1 MCFGKACRAACAI
14 RDSDTKAL
22 GRFAVNAKRIA
33 RLLGLVAAAAPMLAA
48 ARAQHLDIAQVTQAH
63 SEWCWAAD
71 ANAVL
76 RYRGV
81 SSTQCGIENWVD
93 SIGYACERAP
103 FYWNDQANSPN
114 TLAGTTGIAGIL
126 WYLGRRDSQY
136 YGTPLSFRGVAAA
149 IHAGNP
155 VVILWTWYGGGGH
168 FVVIDGYDDRQQAL
182 YFMNPWPGEGNGYGS
197 YNWIRYGSGNMGT
210 HTWAESL
217 VVY

>member
-48 ARAQHLDIAQVTQAH
+48 ARVQHLDIAQVTQAH

>member
-1 MCFGKACRAACAI
+1 
-14 RDSDTKAL
+14 
-22 GRFAVNAKRIA
+22 VNANRIV
-33 RLLGLVAAAAPMLAA
+33 RLLCLLATAAPMLVA
-48 ARAQHLDIAQVTQAH
+48 ARVQHLNIAHVTQAH

-93 SIGYACERAP
+93 SIGYACEAAP

-126 WYLGRRDSQY
+126 WYLGRRDSHY
-136 YGTPLSFRGVAAA
+136 YGTPLSFRSVSAA
-149 IHAGNP
+149 IRAGNP

-168 FVVIDGYDDRQQAL
+168 FVVIDGYDDQQQAL
-182 YFMNPWPGEGNGYGS
+182 YFMNPWPGEGNGYGN
-197 YNWIRYGSGNMGT
+197 YNWIRYGIGNMGT

-217 VVY
+217 IVY